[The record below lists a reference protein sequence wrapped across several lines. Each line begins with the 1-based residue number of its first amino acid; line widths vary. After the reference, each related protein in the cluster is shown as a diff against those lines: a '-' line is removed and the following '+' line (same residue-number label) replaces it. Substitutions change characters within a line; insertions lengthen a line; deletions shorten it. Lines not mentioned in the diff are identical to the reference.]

1 MKVIKRSGKEV
12 KFNIQNIINAISRA
26 NTNVEE
32 VNRISDEEILEI
44 SKNVQNICK
53 SMKRA
58 MSVEEIQDLVE
69 DQLMEKK
76 AFDLARKYITYR
88 YSIFNRM

>member
-53 SMKRA
+53 SMKSA

-88 YSIFNRM
+88 YSVR